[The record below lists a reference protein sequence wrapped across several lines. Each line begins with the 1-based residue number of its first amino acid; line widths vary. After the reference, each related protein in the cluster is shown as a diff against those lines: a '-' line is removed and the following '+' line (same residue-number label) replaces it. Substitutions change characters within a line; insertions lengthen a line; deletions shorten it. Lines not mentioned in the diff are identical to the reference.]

1 MAHIRKLPNGRFE
14 ARYRAPDGR
23 ERSRRFTTKREAQAH
38 LDQIG
43 VDRRT
48 GSWTDPRAGRITL
61 TEWSVQWQ
69 ATTVHLRPSSRA
81 RDESYL
87 HNHVLPR
94 FGAMRLD
101 AIGVL
106 DVRLWVADLNDSRL
120 APATVHKA
128 YQTLS
133 KILRSAVDAGLLA
146 QTPCRRIDLPRI
158 ERDEMRF
165 LAPVEIA
172 QLADAIEPRYRA
184 MVLVASYCGL
194 RLGELAG
201 LRRAQ
206 VDLEARTIRVIENAV
221 DVKGK
226 IVHGAPKTKAGRR
239 TVPVPP
245 TIAAALEHH
254 LATYVADD
262 PAAPVLASPSGGALR
277 IPNWRRR
284 VWAPAIRAAGVE
296 PLRPHDLRHTAV
308 ALWIAAGANPKQIAA
323 WAGHTSV
330 AVVLDRYGHLF
341 EGHEAAVLSRLDAF
355 AECVSVLPGDA
366 EDRRVPRVFRGF
378 SEVGPPPVTAAKAG
392 DQGEHRWARRESNPR
407 HLPCKGSALT
417 N

>member
-23 ERSRRFTTKREAQAH
+23 ERSQRFPTKREAQAH
-38 LDQIG
+38 LDQVG

-48 GSWTDPRAGRITL
+48 GTWRDPRAGRIPLADWAT
-61 TEWSVQWQ
+61 QWES
-69 ATTVHLRPSSRA
+69 TTVHLRASSRA

-87 HNHVLPR
+87 RNHVLPR
-94 FGAMRLD
+94 FGSMQLD

-106 DVRLWVADLNDSRL
+106 DVRRWVADLNGSGL

-133 KILRSAVDAGLLA
+133 KVLRAAVDAGLLA
-146 QTPCRRIDLPRI
+146 QTPCRRIELPRI
-158 ERDEMRF
+158 EREEMRF

-172 QLADAIEPRYRA
+172 QLAGAIDPRYRTL
-184 MVLVASYCGL
+184 VLVASYCGL
-194 RLGELAG
+194 RIGELAG

-206 VDLEARTIRVIENAV
+206 VDLEAHTIRVIENAV
-221 DVKGK
+221 EVHGH
-226 IVHGAPKTKAGRR
+226 IVRGAPKTKAGRR
-239 TVPVPP
+239 TVPVAP

-254 LATYVADD
+254 LQAYT
-262 PAAPVLASPSGGALR
+262 PPGSEAPVFAGAGGGTLR
-277 IPNWRRR
+277 AAAWRGRF
-284 VWAPAIRAAGVE
+284 WTPAIRAAGLA
-296 PLRPHDLRHTAV
+296 PLRVHDMRHTAV
-308 ALWIAAGANPKQIAA
+308 ALWIAAGANPKQLAA

-341 EGHEAAVLSRLDAF
+341 DGHEAAVLSRLDAF
-355 AECVSVLPGDA
+355 AECVSVRPSDTPGHQI
-366 EDRRVPRVFRGF
+366 PRVFRGF
-378 SEVGPPPVTAAKAG
+378 SEVEPPPVNGPQAA
-392 DQGEHRWARRESNPR
+392 DQGEHRWARRDSNPR
-407 HLPCKGSALT
+407 HLPCKGSALA